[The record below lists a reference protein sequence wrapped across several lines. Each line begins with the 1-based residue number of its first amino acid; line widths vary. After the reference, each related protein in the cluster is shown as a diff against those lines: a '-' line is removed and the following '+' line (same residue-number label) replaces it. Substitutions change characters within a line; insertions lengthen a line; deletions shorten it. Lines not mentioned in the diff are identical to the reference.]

1 MRAPFR
7 FMLSLALTLGIAA
20 PAMADP
26 PLLPPACKLKGAKRI
41 TVTTFQFSKA
51 DLETYQTQNP
61 IVSASKKRC
70 PAGSDRR
77 RATLAEI
84 VGSGRPAGGSALR
97 TGTGPE
103 NVVAWCGIVD
113 KWLYAAK
120 SAYDYCNSSAL
131 GNGNAYFVITS
142 PTNFNDTDHHHDL
155 YTTYD
160 SGLSGSC
167 YVCTESR
174 VVGPATALPKEEI
187 KLPTPARGN

>member
-7 FMLSLALTLGIAA
+7 FMLSLALTLGIAV

-26 PLLPPACKLKGAKRI
+26 PLIPPACKLKGAKRV
-41 TVTTFQFSKA
+41 TVAYFQFTKT

-70 PAGSDRR
+70 PPGSGRR

-84 VGSGRPAGGSALR
+84 VGSGRPAAGNAQRS
-97 TGTGPE
+97 GPGAV
-103 NVVAWCGIVD
+103 NTVAWCGIVD
-113 KWLYAAK
+113 NWLYAAK
-120 SAYDYCNSSAL
+120 RAYEYCNSEAL

-142 PTNFNDTDHHHDL
+142 PTSFNDTDHHHDL
-155 YTTYD
+155 TTYD

-174 VVGPATALPKEEI
+174 IVGPATTLPKEEI